1 MFVLKTWKNYWENNE
16 EREHTL
22 KSSKIRFW
30 LKKLD
35 GNAFCFHFWN
45 LITACHLCQVQ
56 NYCINLDNLAHSQYT
71 QPSIHFKRR
80 FFSIPKSWQ
89 NDSFLVTIH
98 QKLPIFLTRHQDKD
112 KRAHRDDRYWGCKG
126 CDIQGRDNWVR
137 NLTNIWTHYRVPL
150 TE

>member
-35 GNAFCFHFWN
+35 GNDFCFHFWN
-45 LITACHLCQVQ
+45 LITTCHLCQVQ
-56 NYCINLDNLAHSQYT
+56 NYCINLDNLAHPQYT

-80 FFSIPKSWQ
+80 FFRFRKVGKTILFWSPSIKSCPSFWQ
-89 NDSFLVTIH
+89 DIKTRISAHTGTIGTGVEKDATFKAVT
-98 QKLPIFLTRHQDKD
+98 
-112 KRAHRDDRYWGCKG
+112 
-126 CDIQGRDNWVR
+126 
-137 NLTNIWTHYRVPL
+137 
-150 TE
+150 TEFAI